1 MNNKITVPF
10 INAGLFHILRV
21 TMRIEKLHYPNSKKH
36 LNFWLLCLTLV
47 PVYASAWSKTGHH
60 IIAQIA
66 RHYMS
71 KPAQDSV
78 QKYLGTMTFE
88 SASTWMDDVKYKKGY
103 PNMRNWHYVNVEKDK
118 TYVATDSPNIINK
131 LQLTIHN
138 LKTNRVDRATVHF
151 NIKVLFH
158 LLGDLHQPLHTGY
171 ESDRG
176 GNEAQVKYFELSTNL
191 HHVWD
196 NLIIKSEKISTASC
210 LKHNKIIN
218 HLSKKFKSA
227 DILFWVEESRLLLND
242 VYAVNNDSITSTYV
256 NRSVPIIE
264 IQLLKAGYRL
274 ALILENIFV
283 S

>member
-1 MNNKITVPF
+1 MQNE
-10 INAGLFHILRV
+10 ILQYS
-21 TMRIEKLHYPNSKKH
+21 TSKAKLS
-36 LNFWLLCLTLV
+36 FWLLCLTLI
-47 PVYASAWSKTGHH
+47 PIYASAWSKTGHH

-71 KPAQDSV
+71 KPTIDSV
-78 QKYLGTMTFE
+78 EKYLGTMTFE

-103 PNMRNWHYVNVEKDK
+103 PNMRTWHYVNIEKDK
-118 TYVATDSPNIINK
+118 TYVATTSTNIINK
-131 LQLTIHN
+131 LQLVIHN
-138 LKTNRVDRATVHF
+138 LKTNRVDRATVHY

-176 GNEAQVKYFELSTNL
+176 GNEAKVKYFKLSTNL

-196 NLIIKSEKISTASC
+196 NLIIKSEKISTVSC
-210 LKHNKIIN
+210 LNHNKIVN
-218 HLSKKFKSA
+218 PLSKKFKSA
-227 DILFWVEESRLLLND
+227 DILFWVEESRLLLKD
-242 VYAVNNDSITSTYV
+242 VYAVTNDSITSTYV
-256 NRSVPIIE
+256 KRNIPTIE

-274 ALILENIFV
+274 AVILENIFV